1 MTQFFISE
9 YGLSE
14 VMTWN
19 FETWNE
25 PDCHDFDKVKMT
37 IQGFLNYYDAC
48 SEGLKAASSLIK
60 FGGPG
65 AGCDKLDHN
74 SPTRGSASSLKNGLL
89 DNEGYFFFISLM
101 ISISPFIIFSD
112 KPSPFL
118 WYDK

>member
-37 IQGFLNYYDAC
+37 VQGFLNYKKEIE
-48 SEGLKAASSLIK
+48 SRHLICCNCK
-60 FGGPG
+60 QDGHF
-65 AGCDKLDHN
+65 
-74 SPTRGSASSLKNGLL
+74 
-89 DNEGYFFFISLM
+89 
-101 ISISPFIIFSD
+101 
-112 KPSPFL
+112 
-118 WYDK
+118 